1 VLGIDAT
8 RCAAMPEHTA
18 DHQLAY
24 QALDPDRILDAVE
37 STGLHCDGHLHA
49 LNSYE
54 NRVYQIGLEDGG
66 FIVAKFYRPGRWSD
80 EAIQEE
86 HDFALELAE
95 REIPVVPPLRDEQGE
110 TLHRHQGFRFA
121 LYPRRGGR
129 WPDLDNPD
137 NLLWLGRFIG
147 RIHAVGAIAPFR
159 HRAALT
165 IEHFGDASYRYVLE
179 GGFIPQ
185 ALQLPYRSLAE
196 DLLKQVRACYQRA
209 GVVNNIRLHGDCHPG
224 NILWTD
230 DGPHFVDF
238 DDCMMGPAIQ
248 DLWMLL
254 SGERRDMTA
263 QLAEILDGYS
273 EFYDFNPRE
282 LNLVEAL
289 RTLRML
295 HYSAWLARRWEDP
308 AFKQAFTWFNT
319 SRYWEEQ
326 ILALREQ
333 AALLDEAPL
342 SWN

>member
-1 VLGIDAT
+1 
-8 RCAAMPEHTA
+8 MP
-18 DHQLAY
+18 DHPLVY
-24 QALDPDRILDAVE
+24 QTLDPDCILNAVE
-37 STGLHCDGHLHA
+37 STGLRCNGHLHA

-66 FIVAKFYRPGRWSD
+66 FIVAKFYRPDRWSD
-80 EAIQEE
+80 EAIREE
-86 HDFALELAE
+86 HAYSLELAD
-95 REIPVVPPLRDEQGE
+95 REIPVVPPLRDESGD
-110 TLHRHQGFRFA
+110 TLHYHKGFRFA
-121 LYPRRGGR
+121 LFPRRGGR

-147 RIHAVGAIAPFR
+147 RIHAVGAVEPFR
-159 HRAALT
+159 HRHALS

-179 GGFIPQ
+179 QGFIPQ
-185 ALQLPYRSLAE
+185 ELQLAYRSLAE
-196 DLLKQVRACYQRA
+196 DVLKQVRVCYQRA
-209 GVVNNIRLHGDCHPG
+209 GEVRTIRLHGDCHPG

-230 DGPHFVDF
+230 AGPHFVDF
-238 DDCMMGPAIQ
+238 DDCLTGPPIQ

-254 SGERRDMTA
+254 SGERADMTA
-263 QLAEILDGYS
+263 QLAEILDGYT

-333 AALLDEAPL
+333 AALLDEPPL
-342 SWN
+342 TWN

>member
-1 VLGIDAT
+1 MSDQQ
-8 RCAAMPEHTA
+8 P
-18 DHQLAY
+18 AY

-37 STGLHCDGHLHA
+37 GTGLRCDGHLHA

-54 NRVYQIGLEDGG
+54 NRVYQIGLEDDG

-80 EAIQEE
+80 EAILEE
-86 HDFALELAE
+86 HAFAWELAE
-95 REIPVVPPLRDEQGE
+95 REIPVVAPLRDEGGE
-110 TLHRHQGFRFA
+110 ALHHHGEFRFA
-121 LYPRRGGR
+121 LFPRRGGR

-147 RIHAVGAIAPFR
+147 RIHAVGSVEPFR
-159 HRAALT
+159 HRYALS

-179 GGFIPQ
+179 RGFIPP
-185 ALQLPYRSLAE
+185 ALEVPYRSLAE
-196 DLLKQVRACYQRA
+196 DVLKQVRRCYERA
-209 GVVNNIRLHGDCHPG
+209 GTVTSIRLHGDCHPG

-230 DGPHFVDF
+230 AGPHFVDF
-238 DDCMMGPAIQ
+238 DDCLMGPAIQ

-263 QLAEILDGYS
+263 QLAEILDGYT
-273 EFYDFNPRE
+273 EFCDFNPRE

-319 SRYWEEQ
+319 QRYWEEQ

-333 AALLDEAPL
+333 AALLDEPPL
-342 SWN
+342 IWN